1 VPVSADPAWRWLG
14 WFGLVI
20 ALLGLGDIAL
30 AWIPL
35 AFGNPQWE
43 FGTVAAT
50 FSGLPLASFG
60 LAALQAAAFARGKR
74 GILGASSIFLILLAV
89 AVLAALV
96 LFLLDV
102 PLALRAGQGAAAIG
116 IKKAIIKTLM
126 LGLGFGGLY
135 LFGGIAGLRYLRRT
149 HP

>member
-1 VPVSADPAWRWLG
+1 VPVSSDPAWRWLG

-30 AWIPL
+30 AWVPL
-35 AFGNPQWE
+35 GFGNWQWE

-50 FSGLPLASFG
+50 VAGLPLASFG
-60 LAALQAAAFARGKR
+60 LAALQASAFARGSR
-74 GILGASSIFLILLAV
+74 RSLGATSIFLILLAV

-102 PLALRAGQGAAAIG
+102 PLALRAGQGAAAIA
-116 IKKAIIKTLM
+116 IKKAIIKTFM

-135 LFGGIAGLRYLRRT
+135 LVGGIAGLRYLRKP